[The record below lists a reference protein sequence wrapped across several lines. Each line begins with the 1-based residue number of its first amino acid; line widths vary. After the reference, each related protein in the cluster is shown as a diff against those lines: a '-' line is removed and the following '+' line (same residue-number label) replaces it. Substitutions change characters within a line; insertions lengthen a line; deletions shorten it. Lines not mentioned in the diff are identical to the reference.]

1 MVRTRVQSA
10 TGRSAQPQT
19 QPAKIMKRF
28 HVNISVTDLDA
39 SIGFYNS
46 LFDTAPAVVK
56 EDYAKWMLD
65 DPRVNFAIT
74 TRGSNKGIDH
84 LGIQVENETELS
96 EVYSRLQTASA
107 PITEEG
113 ETTCCY
119 ANSEKSWIFDPEG
132 IAWETFLTHGESP
145 VYGTDAIKSID
156 ADGACCSPQQQQ
168 PSQP

>member
-1 MVRTRVQSA
+1 
-10 TGRSAQPQT
+10 
-19 QPAKIMKRF
+19 MKRF

-56 EDYAKWMLD
+56 EDYAKWMLE

-84 LGIQVENETELS
+84 LGIQVENESELS
-96 EVYSRLQTASA
+96 EVYSRLQSA
-107 PITEEG
+107 GAPVIEEG

-132 IAWETFLTHGESP
+132 IAWETFLTNGESP
-145 VYGTDAIKSID
+145 VYGTDVIKSID
-156 ADGACCSPQQQQ
+156 ADGACCTPRQKT
-168 PSQP
+168 PSNSSCC